1 VYEYGNRSLEAI
13 IGDFKARR
21 DLLPTQTCGAFHERG
36 SKGLMRGVVSAIY
49 KGDYRIE
56 VTFEDGKKG
65 IVDFAKYLDK
75 GGVFERF
82 EYKNF
87 FGRFHINQELGTLS
101 WQDEIDVAP
110 ESLYAEATGSSLPE
124 WMEQ

>member
-1 VYEYGNRSLEAI
+1 MQDVI
-13 IGDFKARR
+13 
-21 DLLPTQTCGAFHERG
+21 
-36 SKGLMRGVVSAIY
+36 SAVY

-65 IVDFAKYLDK
+65 IVDFTRYLEI

-82 EYKNF
+82 KDKDF
-87 FGRFHINQELGTLS
+87 FSRFHVNQELGTLS
-101 WQDEIDVAP
+101 WQDEVDVAP
-110 ESLYAEATGSSLPE
+110 EILYAEATGSSLPE

>member
-1 VYEYGNRSLEAI
+1 M
-13 IGDFKARR
+13 
-21 DLLPTQTCGAFHERG
+21 PTQTCGAFHERG
-36 SKGLMRGVVSAIY
+36 SKGLMRGVVRAIH

-65 IVDFAKYLDK
+65 IVDFRKYLEK

-82 EYKNF
+82 KDRDF
-87 FGRFHINQELGTLS
+87 FARFHINQELGTFS

-110 ESLYAEATGSSLPE
+110 ESLYVEATGSSLPE
-124 WMEQ
+124 RMEQ

>member
-1 VYEYGNRSLEAI
+1 MQ
-13 IGDFKARR
+13 D
-21 DLLPTQTCGAFHERG
+21 
-36 SKGLMRGVVSAIY
+36 VVSAVY

-56 VTFEDGKKG
+56 VTFEDGRKG
-65 IVDFAKYLDK
+65 TVDFTKYLEK

-82 EYKNF
+82 KDKDF
-87 FGRFHINQELGTLS
+87 FARFRINHELGTLS

-110 ESLYAEATGSSLPE
+110 ETLYADATGSSLPE

>member
-1 VYEYGNRSLEAI
+1 MQ
-13 IGDFKARR
+13 
-21 DLLPTQTCGAFHERG
+21 DL
-36 SKGLMRGVVSAIY
+36 VSAVY

-65 IVDFAKYLDK
+65 IVDFRKYLDR

-82 EYKNF
+82 RDKDF
-87 FGRFHINQELGTLS
+87 FARFSINNELGTLS

-110 ESLYAEATGSSLPE
+110 ETLYADATGSPLPE